1 MGSFSEGA
9 IGVGDVIAA
18 LVMQPAE
25 NTINFQQGLAA
36 APTVVTPATEILLTL
51 SNETLVQRTARQ
63 VTCSI
68 ERPAAGA
75 FRDAV
80 AIFDPGDATTQVRV
94 RIVDA
99 AGAAAAAEAGSV
111 LSVVV
116 RRASIPQ

>member
-1 MGSFSEGA
+1 MGFSEGV
-9 IGVGDVIAA
+9 IGVGDVIAT

-36 APTVVTPATEILLTL
+36 APTVVTPATEFLLTL
-51 SNETLVQRTARQ
+51 ADETLVQRTARQ

-68 ERPAAGA
+68 ERLNTGA

-80 AIFDPGDATTQVRV
+80 PIFAAGDATTQVRV

-99 AGAAAAAEAGSV
+99 AGAAAAAEANSV
-111 LSVVV
+111 LSIVV